1 MGTQRQT
8 QANERSRRL
17 DWRDAREAREHRE
30 EMGNAQSGTG
40 CFPSKKNMKES
51 ADVEYGDE
59 TVNEQPAAAEV
70 DELSDLGEEVNGS
83 AMATHATSNTSPAPP
98 LVMANIKENKHQ
110 MQAPASNQ
118 VVRQEWYEFGV
129 DEKVCEILR
138 QSEMEHYIPNF
149 AFHQIE
155 FGTLPHLTVE
165 DLKDM
170 NVNRVGHRRKLL
182 LKFSENRMLTS
193 SRA

>member
-1 MGTQRQT
+1 
-8 QANERSRRL
+8 
-17 DWRDAREAREHRE
+17 
-30 EMGNAQSGTG
+30 MGNAQSGTG

-70 DELSDLGEEVNGS
+70 DELSDLGEEVNES

-98 LVMANIKENKHQ
+98 LVMVNIKENKHQ

-129 DEKVCEILR
+129 DEKVCGECPTP
-138 QSEMEHYIPNF
+138 SS
-149 AFHQIE
+149 
-155 FGTLPHLTVE
+155 LP
-165 DLKDM
+165 
-170 NVNRVGHRRKLL
+170 
-182 LKFSENRMLTS
+182 FPSS
-193 SRA
+193 SRSPRSS